1 MYKKHT
7 EDLIIEKTVA
17 TSNGKSRLYM
27 NAGEMDNQ
35 GFEGNLSVE
44 IIQGKKLNWRFN
56 VNFGRNTSEVTWQ
69 TMTFI
74 AIWKSLIKCWMVI

>member
-1 MYKKHT
+1 MWLQIFLFGMEGLSGSLDVYKKHT

-56 VNFGRNTSEVTWQ
+56 VNFRE
-69 TMTFI
+69 
-74 AIWKSLIKCWMVI
+74 KHK